1 MQNRK
6 KGLFNIASSFLSQI
20 ITLLLGIIIPRLVLV
35 NLGSEAN
42 GLLNSVSNILVYVA
56 LLEAGVGAT
65 ATQALYAPL
74 ARNDRYGISGIVA
87 AVDRLYKR
95 TGRYYF
101 AVILL
106 LTFVFPFTITSELPR
121 WQIMAVIFLSGM
133 PGVIKY
139 YFQGKYTILLS
150 TEGRG
155 YVLTNLSTAIH
166 ILTSIAKIILLLS
179 GFGIV
184 ALQLMYLS
192 FNVIQVLFIMYYV
205 KKHYPWLDSKVTPD
219 YSATAQSKNAFVHQ
233 VSSLVFFNTDV
244 IILTY
249 FCGLKTV
256 SVYSMYTMLFGII
269 GSAIA
274 NFGGA
279 NFILGQT
286 FNTDRRRFVK
296 LLDVYEIFNITLTFS
311 LYCIAGMFILP
322 FLRLYTSGVGD
333 INYIDPYLPYL
344 FIATYLLSNGRSSSS
359 LVISYAV
366 HYRQTQWRAILESV
380 INITVSIACVFRF
393 GMYGVLIG
401 TIAAMLY
408 RANDMIIYANRRIL
422 GRSPWKTYRRWL
434 VNMALFISVTLLSR
448 LIFSQIAL
456 DSYVKIISCAAVTCV
471 VVVPLF
477 FAVSALFDKEAFR
490 YAKEEVI
497 RPTAERIKQKLHIS
511 HR

>member
-6 KGLFNIASSFLSQI
+6 KGLLNILSGFLSQI
-20 ITLLLGIIIPRLVLV
+20 ITLLLGIVIPRLVLV

-42 GLLNSVSNILVYVA
+42 GLLSSISNILVYVA
-56 LLEAGVGAT
+56 LLEAGVGAA

-74 ARNDRYGISGIVA
+74 ARGDRYKVSSIVA
-87 AVDRLYKR
+87 AVDRLYRR

-106 LTFVFPFTITSELPR
+106 LTFVFPLTITSELPR
-121 WQIMAVIFLSGM
+121 WQIMAVIFLSGT

-139 YFQGKYTILLS
+139 YFQGKYTILLG

-166 ILTSIAKIILLLS
+166 ILTSIVKIMLLLG

-184 ALQLMYLS
+184 ALQVMYLF
-192 FNVIQVLFIMYYV
+192 FNVIQVLFIVYYV
-205 KKHYPWLDSKVTPD
+205 KKHYPWLDTKVTPD

-233 VSSLVFFNTDV
+233 VSTLVFFNTDV

-256 SVYSMYTMLFGII
+256 SVYSMYTMLLSII
-269 GSAIA
+269 GTAIS

-286 FNTDRRRFVK
+286 FNTDRGRFVK
-296 LLDVYEIFNITLTFS
+296 LIDVYEIFIINLTFS
-311 LYCIAGMFILP
+311 LYCIAGIFILP
-322 FLRLYTSGVGD
+322 FLRLYTSGVAD

-344 FIATYLLSNGRSSSS
+344 FIATYLLSNGRSSST

-366 HYRQTQWRAILESV
+366 HYKQTQWRAILESV
-380 INITVSIACVFRF
+380 INITVSILCVFRF

-401 TIAAMLY
+401 TIAALIY
-408 RANDMIIYANRRIL
+408 RANDMVIYANRRIL

-434 VNMALFISVTLLSR
+434 VNLAMFTLFTLLAKAV
-448 LIFSQIAL
+448 LPLIAL
-456 DSYVKIISCAAVTCV
+456 DSYLKIILCAAVACV
-471 VVVPLF
+471 VIVPLF
-477 FAVSALFDKEAFR
+477 FAVSFLFERESYR
-490 YAKEEVI
+490 YAADELL
-497 RPTAERIKQKLHIS
+497 RPTLARIKQKL
-511 HR
+511 RARR